1 MKLDRPV
8 IKLKTAERKRCEAFA
23 DARCDSDTLLYKKRG
38 GFKKEDIVA
47 GAMAEIAVY
56 HFLRSYGIKVGKP
69 DFTIYEVGKKSYEAD
84 LICSGKEHQMDK
96 KYHVKGQTY
105 ASSQLYGESWLMQ
118 KKDPLVKQSV
128 NIINNYLVPCIVDMG
143 GNNVYILGIPS
154 FTALHSHNCFSHPK
168 LEWMRTTK
176 VAIYGETLNC
186 ALTDNAKWGMLR
198 KKGKWKCI
206 KHEKKHRRRK
216 E

>member
-1 MKLDRPV
+1 MKLNRPM
-8 IKLKTAERKRCEAFA
+8 IQLKKAERLRCEAFA
-23 DARCDSDTLLYKKRG
+23 DARCDSDTFLYKKRG

-69 DFTIYEVGKKSYEAD
+69 DFTIYEVGKKSYAAD
-84 LICSGKEHQMDK
+84 LIVNDK

-105 ASSQLYGESWLMQ
+105 ASSQLYGESWIMQ
-118 KKDPLVKQSV
+118 KDDPLITQSV
-128 NIINNYLVPCIVDMG
+128 DIINNYLVPCIVDMG

-154 FTALHSHNCFSHPK
+154 FTALHNHLCFSHPK
-168 LEWMRTTK
+168 LEWMRHTK
-176 VAIYGETLNC
+176 VAIYNETLEC
-186 ALTDNAKWGMLR
+186 ALSYNARWGMLR
-198 KKGKWKCI
+198 KGGVWKCI